1 MPWVFDTIKYI
12 AEEFDWGYAEMGAYM
27 GQITL

>member
-12 AEEFDWGYAEMGAYM
+12 AEEFVWGYAEMGAYM